1 MLITSVWCV
10 CDTNHGLQVNLWVPV
25 RVKENDNVGRGQ
37 VDAQT
42 TRACTQHEDKLA
54 AARRVVLVDRFL
66 TNKHTTH
73 LRIPLK
79 SQIQKCYTIITGC
92 KWQCQTIPPVQEI
105 NLNACMRIIINE
117 PNYLII

>member
-10 CDTNHGLQVNLWVPV
+10 HDTDHGLQVNLWVPV

-37 VDAQT
+37 VDAKT
-42 TRACTQHEDKLA
+42 TSTCTQHEDKLA

-79 SQIQKCYTIITGC
+79 SQIQNCYTIIADY
-92 KWQCQTIPPVQEI
+92 KWQWQTIPPVQEI
-105 NLNACMRIIINE
+105 NLNACVIIIMNQ
-117 PNYLII
+117 II